1 MDGNTLELILDILS
15 WICLASGSFIVL
27 VTGYGLLRLP
37 TFYTRIHA
45 ASLTDTLGAGLI
57 LFGLGLQ
64 AGISMVTVKLA
75 LIILFLVL
83 TGPAAAH
90 ALAKAAYLHGLD
102 PHPPSSEA
110 PPTSPQEVD
119 HS

>member
-1 MDGNTLELILDILS
+1 MEQLIEVLS
-15 WICLASGSFIVL
+15 WLCLLGGSFVVL

-45 ASLTDTLGAGLI
+45 ASITDTLGAGLI
-57 LFGLGLQ
+57 LLGCVLQ
-64 AGISMVTVKLA
+64 AGFSLVTIKLA
-75 LIILFLVL
+75 LILVFLVL
-83 TGPAAAH
+83 TGPATAH

-102 PHPPSSEA
+102 PHPPKNDATEA
-110 PPTSPQEVD
+110 SRREAD